1 MFCGKDSKHRW
12 FYACAVPSKGV
23 EHEWTPKHI
32 SDQMG
37 PAGHRRMLL
46 RSDKEPALM
55 AVKNRIALLLTTEYG
70 QEIVPEESATGV
82 SQDNGLAEHAVREV
96 KAKVR
101 SLAHAVKIM
110 LGQAIEPSHPSLAWL
125 IEWAALTMNLGR
137 RGADGRTAYEL
148 RRGKPFRGV
157 TAEFGERVLYLPGGK
172 RPSRLPER
180 FVPGCFLGLSIR
192 TTEAYIAMED
202 GNVCLARSFRRLP
215 GDQRVD
221 RSLFFGLK
229 AYPWHWDHRVLGG
242 NQAGVYL
249 DVGAGVNEGVLPPPV
264 VAEPVAPRRAQIRAK
279 IEFG

>member
-1 MFCGKDSKHRW
+1 MESSSSDGSKLPTGGEELEQQAGEKSGVKARRVPEAPTPQEVADHVVLHEPYRAWCPECVAGRGVSDRHVLHDTSQDALAVVGMDYGYMVDQQDASPMFCGKDSKHRW

-55 AVKNRIALLLTTEYG
+55 PLKKRIGLLLTTEYG

-110 LGQAIEPSHPSLAWL
+110 LGQAIEPSLPSLAWL

-137 RGADGRTAYEL
+137 R
-148 RRGKPFRGV
+148 
-157 TAEFGERVLYLPGGK
+157 
-172 RPSRLPER
+172 
-180 FVPGCFLGLSIR
+180 
-192 TTEAYIAMED
+192 
-202 GNVCLARSFRRLP
+202 
-215 GDQRVD
+215 
-221 RSLFFGLK
+221 
-229 AYPWHWDHRVLGG
+229 
-242 NQAGVYL
+242 
-249 DVGAGVNEGVLPPPV
+249 
-264 VAEPVAPRRAQIRAK
+264 
-279 IEFG
+279 